1 MRLSISFYP
10 VSDFLMDLFV
20 LPENPY
26 NDLIGENSGL
36 TRSLRVVVWT
46 ESLGRDLLLDR
57 SSTASDAFSIV
68 AVNGRGFDTQIRA
81 LHKIRFHRAGSFLG
95 KELAWLTP
103 VAMG

>member
-46 ESLGRDLLLDR
+46 ESLRRDLLLDR
-57 SSTASDAFSIV
+57 FSTASDAFSIV